1 MVTNNQEIKQ
11 PERLINIRELS
22 DLTGMKISTL
32 YLWSSTNRIPVI
44 HAGKSL
50 RYEYSAVLRALEN
63 NYEAKH

>member
-50 RYEYSAVLRALEN
+50 RYKYSAVLRALEN